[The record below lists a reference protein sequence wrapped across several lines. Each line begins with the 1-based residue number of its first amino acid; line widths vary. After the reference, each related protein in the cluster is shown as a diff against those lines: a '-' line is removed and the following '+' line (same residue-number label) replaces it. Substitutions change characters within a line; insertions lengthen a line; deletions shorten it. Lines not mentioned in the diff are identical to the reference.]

1 MSESQLSS
9 QKRCVLVCQNTSC
22 LNNGSKE
29 VLALFENSNLP
40 EDVTIVAA
48 ECQGQ
53 CSVGPTVR
61 IIPEET
67 WYCRVTATDVPI
79 IVKQD
84 LHGGERVNHKLH
96 PRIHLS
102 FG

>member
-1 MSESQLSS
+1 MSKSDLSLGE
-9 QKRCVLVCQNTSC
+9 KCVLVCQNTSC
-22 LNNGSKE
+22 LNNGSAE
-29 VLALFENSNLP
+29 ILALFKESELP
-40 EDVTIVAA
+40 ENVTVIAA

-67 WYCRVTATDVPI
+67 WYCRVKAEDVTPI
-79 IVKQD
+79 IKEH
-84 LHGGERVNHKLH
+84 LWGGKRVENKLH

-102 FG
+102 F